1 MTTLQPNKNKKDW
14 ANIWKGSQTAR
25 LQMNASALLSLAD
38 ESVSDMFIMPVS
50 GKKSKHLAALPRGG
64 QKKKKTINYIYKL
77 HTNLLCRRCVFYF
90 YSSEKSIMKK
100 KATDDISHAK

>member
-50 GKKSKHLAALPRGG
+50 GGKSKHLAALPRGG
-64 QKKKKTINYIYKL
+64 QKKKKKSTTF
-77 HTNLLCRRCVFYF
+77 TNCTQICCVAAVCFIFTPVRR
-90 YSSEKSIMKK
+90 
-100 KATDDISHAK
+100 A